1 MHDIKFIRENPEAF
15 DAALARRG
23 LPPQAQALLA
33 LDAKERGKQME
44 LQALRA
50 RGNEVAKQ
58 ISEVK
63 RAGGDITQ
71 LLFEAKLI
79 KEQEKQWAKAN
90 GAR

>member
-33 LDAKERGKQME
+33 LDAKKRGKQTE
-44 LQALRA
+44 LQALQA

-58 ISEVK
+58 IPEVK
-63 RAGGDITQ
+63 RAGGDIAQ
-71 LLFEAKLI
+71 LLSEGKRI
-79 KEQEKQWAKAN
+79 KEQIAAFEAAMKT
-90 GAR
+90 